1 MINKLI
7 IWSKQNMWLYKQSK
21 FDSLQIEIQK
31 KVFASE
37 MCYSRESEL
46 ELVSA
51 LSDVRSGK

>member
-7 IWSKQNMWLYKQSK
+7 IWSKQNMWLYKPSK
-21 FDSLQIEIQK
+21 FDSLQMEIQK

-37 MCYSRESEL
+37 MCHSSELEL